1 MANLLVLNGSLAQMY
16 LKESGQGTDLDP
28 HIPYVHVADG
38 MLSITGS
45 VSVGS
50 MPSLTMISGSVSV
63 YSMPSI
69 TLTSNSGTNIGAVT
83 LLDGE
88 SHAGEFGGRT
98 VVEGD
103 ETTMLYPA
111 NAHAAGDAVAG
122 TTSNTGT
129 AVLRGIPVARVNG
142 GSGYITKLKMWTDQ
156 AACTARFRVH
166 FYTVEAPTGAIVGDD
181 AAMTLLYVNK
191 AQELGHIDL
200 PAMASAAAGSSGAQA
215 ACYWVRLPF
224 VCAGGDKK
232 IYYRYETL
240 DDFTPDAA
248 QKYYL
253 EVGVEQ
259 N

>member
-1 MANLLVLNGSLAQMY
+1 MANLLVLNGSLAPMY
-16 LKESGQGTDLDP
+16 LKESGLGTDLDP

-69 TLTSNSGTNIGAVT
+69 TLTSNSGTNVGAVT
-83 LLDGE
+83 LLAGE
-88 SHAGEFGGRT
+88 SHVGEVGGRT
-98 VVEGD
+98 AVVGD

-111 NAHAAGDAVAG
+111 NPHVAGDAVAG
-122 TTSNTGT
+122 TTSNSST
-129 AVLRGIPVARVNG
+129 AALRGLAVARVSG
-142 GSGYITKLKMWTDQ
+142 GSGYLTKVKMWTDQ

-181 AAMTLLYVNK
+181 AQMTQLYLNK
-191 AQELGHIDL
+191 AQELGYIDL
-200 PAMASAAAGSSGAQA
+200 PAMASGAAGSTAAYA
-215 ACYWVRLPF
+215 ACYWARLPF
-224 VCAGGDKK
+224 KCEAGDTK

-240 DDFTPDAA
+240 DAFTPDAT

-253 EVGVEQ
+253 EVGAEQ